1 MKDKHNYYVKNYEV
15 LLKITEE
22 DLNYQFTEIFTYITN
37 TQTLPK
43 LL

>member
-15 LLKITEE
+15 LLKI
-22 DLNYQFTEIFTYITN
+22 NGKISYQFTEIFTYITN